1 MIINERERESMV
13 RDYFWTRKI
22 DRAQRNSALTLLSTN
37 SEDKFCTTYFKLKI
51 NVKINLN

>member
-1 MIINERERESMV
+1 MV